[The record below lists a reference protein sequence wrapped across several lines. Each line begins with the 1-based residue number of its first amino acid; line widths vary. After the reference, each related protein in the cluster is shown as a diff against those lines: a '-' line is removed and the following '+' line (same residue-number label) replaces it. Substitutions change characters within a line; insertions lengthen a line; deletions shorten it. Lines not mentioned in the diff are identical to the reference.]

1 MSSQICQNYYT
12 KVKAMVTPLANLH
25 LQASYTYLSLG
36 FYFDRDDVVLQGV
49 GHFFWKLAKEKPEGS
64 EHLLK
69 LQNQCGGR
77 ILLQDRAKP
86 S

>member
-12 KVKAMVTPLANLH
+12 EVEATVNPLANLH

-36 FYFDRDDVVLQGV
+36 FCSNPDHVALQGV
-49 GHFFWKLAKEKPEGS
+49 GHFFQELAEKKCDGT

-69 LQNQCGGR
+69 LQNWHGDC
-77 ILLQDRAKP
+77 ILF
-86 S
+86 